1 MAQVR
6 TRCCFC
12 SPPTRLLS
20 TSWWR
25 KCIKIKR
32 RYSVCMIGTSCCKVA
47 IACVVDGNRWHRGV
61 VMVAPRYRH
70 HYYYFRWLQF
80 AIFLLVVA
88 WILNWWRQRRMV
100 RKLALRKRP
109 RVTDIGPAIANFYD
123 SRSHL
128 WETLWGEHMHHGYY
142 GETGREKKDRIRAQE
157 DMIEELWKF
166 AELDAV
172 LATNQAV
179 YILDVGCGIGG
190 AARYLAKKDERIHV
204 VGVTL
209 SNFQVE
215 RGNVLTR
222 EQNLQ
227 DRVQLVVADA
237 HHLPFSDNSF
247 DIVWSLESGEHMAD
261 KYLFL
266 SESSRVLKPH
276 GKCAM
281 LVWCH
286 RKCPPPLSDEERVIL
301 YSIYE
306 AYRLPYLCSL
316 EELANI
322 AVKVGMTGLKEADW
336 SASAV
341 PFWIQVLQTAFSF
354 KALAELKK
362 TDWDTVRSVFAIRH
376 MLQALQ
382 RKLLVLGALSA
393 TKKLQSSPTMQNN
406 NNK

>member
-1 MAQVR
+1 M
-6 TRCCFC
+6 
-12 SPPTRLLS
+12 
-20 TSWWR
+20 
-25 KCIKIKR
+25 
-32 RYSVCMIGTSCCKVA
+32 
-47 IACVVDGNRWHRGV
+47 
-61 VMVAPRYRH
+61 
-70 HYYYFRWLQF
+70 
-80 AIFLLVVA
+80 
-88 WILNWWRQRRMV
+88 
-100 RKLALRKRP
+100 
-109 RVTDIGPAIANFYD
+109 
-123 SRSHL
+123 
-128 WETLWGEHMHHGYY
+128 
-142 GETGREKKDRIRAQE
+142 
-157 DMIEELWKF
+157 
-166 AELDAV
+166 
-172 LATNQAV
+172 
-179 YILDVGCGIGG
+179 
-190 AARYLAKKDERIHV
+190 
-204 VGVTL
+204 
-209 SNFQVE
+209 E

-406 NNK
+406 NK